1 MKRRVLEVLLSF
13 LLLSFLIFFLSSSL
27 DGDGSYALLG
37 DDTDEGARLALME
50 TLGLD
55 KPLFV
60 RYISFLFSFFTFSW
74 GIGIDGLLVA
84 EKIGNAI
91 PKTLALASFSVI
103 VAVPTALVVSFFAI
117 RTRKGKLGFL
127 FPFLFS
133 LFSALPSFLFAIIIA
148 LSAISMGLY
157 IPSFS
162 YDGLLSYFIPSLTLG
177 VLMGF
182 QIGRSL
188 FFSQKEELS
197 SFYVKGMM
205 SRGLSEGKIVVSSLK
220 SSLIPVLPV
229 FFEVI
234 ITLISGSAVM
244 ESLFTIPGIGSLM
257 IEATIRRDVA
267 TLTTLM
273 MLISFFIAIM
283 YILLD
288 LIEKKLDGRRR
299 HEN

>member
-74 GIGIDGLLVA
+74 GVGIDGLLVA

-127 FPFLFS
+127 FPLLFS

-205 SRGLSEGKIVVSSLK
+205 SRGLSEGKILVSSLK

>member
-74 GIGIDGLLVA
+74 GVGIDGLLVA

-103 VAVPTALVVSFFAI
+103 VAVPTAVVVSFFAI

-127 FPFLFS
+127 FPLLFS
-133 LFSALPSFLFAIIIA
+133 LFSALPSFLFAIIIV

-205 SRGLSEGKIVVSSLK
+205 SRGLSEGKILVSSLK

>member
-74 GIGIDGLLVA
+74 GVGIDGLLVA

-91 PKTLALASFSVI
+91 PKTLALASFSVF
-103 VAVPTALVVSFFAI
+103 VAVPTAVVVSFFAI
-117 RTRKGKLGFL
+117 RTRKGKLVFL
-127 FPFLFS
+127 FPLLFS

-205 SRGLSEGKIVVSSLK
+205 SRGLSEGKILVSSLK

>member
-74 GIGIDGLLVA
+74 GVGIDGLLVA

-103 VAVPTALVVSFFAI
+103 VAVPTAVVVSFFAI

-127 FPFLFS
+127 FPLLFS

-148 LSAISMGLY
+148 LSTISMGLY

-205 SRGLSEGKIVVSSLK
+205 SRGLSEGKILVSSLK

>member
-74 GIGIDGLLVA
+74 GVGIDGLLVA

-127 FPFLFS
+127 FPLLFS
-133 LFSALPSFLFAIIIA
+133 LFSALPSFLFSIIIA

-205 SRGLSEGKIVVSSLK
+205 SRGLSEGKILVSSLK

>member
-74 GIGIDGLLVA
+74 GVGIDGLLVA

-103 VAVPTALVVSFFAI
+103 VAVPTAVVVSFFAI

-127 FPFLFS
+127 FPLLFS

-205 SRGLSEGKIVVSSLK
+205 SRGLSEGKILVSSLK

>member
-74 GIGIDGLLVA
+74 GVGIDGLLVA

-127 FPFLFS
+127 FPLLCS
-133 LFSALPSFLFAIIIA
+133 LFSALPSFLFSIIIA

-205 SRGLSEGKIVVSSLK
+205 SRGLSEGKILVSSLK